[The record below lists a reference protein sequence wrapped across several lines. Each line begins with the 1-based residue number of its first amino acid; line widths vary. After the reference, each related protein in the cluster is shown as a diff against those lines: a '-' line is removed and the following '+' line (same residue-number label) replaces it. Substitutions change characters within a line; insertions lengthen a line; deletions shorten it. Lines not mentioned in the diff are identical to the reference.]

1 MPELLDW
8 SRRLHMRHLQWLLLL
23 EQTGSLSEAA
33 RTAHTT
39 QPGLSKWLRELEDDV
54 GTPLFERHARGI
66 SPTRAGHLVLL
77 YARRVLN
84 AMQRAEED
92 VEAVRHGGLRRVMLA
107 TSPAA
112 TFNLV
117 PDAIVRYM
125 RLQPDIQIG
134 LREGPM
140 DELLVQLE
148 RVQVDVAVGRLGSS
162 SPPPGLQYELL
173 YVEPIVLVARP
184 GHPLTRKRAPTW
196 QQAFGYPW
204 IVWPTGTPIRSNLES
219 SLAEIGLAPPPC
231 TVESSSMLASIS
243 LLRDSDLLLAVSA
256 HVADHF
262 VRLRQMARLPLSM
275 GTAGA
280 LGMYWR
286 EATTSDPAIAG
297 LIESLREAAR
307 QIREAG

>member
-1 MPELLDW
+1 MSGILDW

-39 QPGLSKWLRELEDDV
+39 QPGLSKWLRELEEDI
-54 GTPLFERHARGI
+54 GTALFDRHARGI
-66 SPTRAGHLVLL
+66 SPTPAGRLVLL

-112 TFNLV
+112 TFDLV
-117 PDAIVRYM
+117 PDAIARYM

-134 LREGPM
+134 LREGTM
-140 DELLVQLE
+140 DELLSQLE
-148 RVQVDVAVGRLGSS
+148 RVQVDVAVGRLSGSN
-162 SPPPGLQYELL
+162 PPPGLQYELL

-184 GHPLTRKRAPTW
+184 GHPLTRKRSLTW
-196 QQAFGYPW
+196 QQAFDYPW
-204 IVWPTGTPIRSNLES
+204 IVWPVGTPIRSNLETG
-219 SLAEIGLAPPPC
+219 LAEIGLTPPPYA
-231 TVESSSMLASIS
+231 VESASMLANIS
-243 LLRDSDLLLAVSA
+243 LLRDSDLLLAASA

-275 GTAGA
+275 GSAGA

-286 EATTSDPAIAG
+286 EATGSDSAIAG
-297 LIESLREAAR
+297 LIDSLRQSAR
-307 QIREAG
+307 RIREAG

>member
-1 MPELLDW
+1 MKRILDW

-33 RTAHTT
+33 RAAHTT
-39 QPGLSKWLRELEDDV
+39 QPGLSKWLRELEGDV
-54 GTPLFERHARGI
+54 GTALFDRHARGV
-66 SPTRAGHLVLL
+66 SPTPAGRLVLL
-77 YARRVLN
+77 YAQRVLN

-112 TFNLV
+112 TFDLV
-117 PDAIVRYM
+117 PDAIARYM
-125 RLQPDIQIG
+125 RLQPETRIG
-134 LREGPM
+134 LREGTM
-140 DELLVQLE
+140 DELLSQLE
-148 RVQVDVAVGRLGSS
+148 RVQVDVAVGRLSGGS
-162 SPPPGLQYELL
+162 PQPGLQCELL

-196 QQAFGYPW
+196 QQAFEYPW
-204 IVWPTGTPIRSNLES
+204 IVWPVGTPIRSNLES
-219 SLAEIGLAPPPC
+219 GLTEMGLNSPRYA
-231 TVESSSMLASIS
+231 VESSSMLANIS
-243 LLRDSDLLLAVSA
+243 LLRDSDLLLAASA

-262 VRLRQMARLPLSM
+262 VRLKQMARLPLAM

-286 EATTSDPAIAG
+286 EATARDPAIAA
-297 LIESLREAAR
+297 LIDSLRQAAR
-307 QIREAG
+307 RIREAG